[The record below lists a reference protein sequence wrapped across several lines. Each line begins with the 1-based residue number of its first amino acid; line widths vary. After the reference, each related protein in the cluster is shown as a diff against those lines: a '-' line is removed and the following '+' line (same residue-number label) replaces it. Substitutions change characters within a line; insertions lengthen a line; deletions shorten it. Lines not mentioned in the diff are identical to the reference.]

1 MIEQEKYVINDKEFD
16 RRICPS
22 DWRYSASIVGM
33 IRYFDYHNI
42 SYKVENQYLY
52 YNYETVNNE
61 SDSKY
66 MEFVEKK
73 YAKRMHHVEL
83 ECLLDIN
90 EKTDEDYR
98 QIKDKL
104 KANAIMRKVF
114 KGIKEKNDPEDIKY
128 LIDENR
134 ENIIGQTFKGAH
146 YGYSK
151 FANSYKFR
159 SESDKVCRLNGYYV
173 DTGRK
178 TKSISFGFDNKTR
191 NYSDHIEF
199 DFIPFAFTNNRES
212 IFINNNISI
221 NNLLRTNNKIE
232 SNMRNYNDNN
242 FRSIIFYSYQE
253 GSEYID
259 FDVEIIIKEM
269 NKEYFETI
277 FVRKEATDIFKSI
290 KKMDKDTDYIKL
302 ALNHRSI
309 KITDDFYI
317 NVMKE
322 VTESILNL
330 VVLDNLILFLFSLE
344 GGKKQNGENKKS
356 RYGFLVS
363 QLTKINKIIYKKKA
377 LIKGDNKM
385 SYRNV
390 RQCVGQVKKKLT
402 GRSMRHKLDSYRSKL
417 IGALVANDND
427 RFIEIMLQLQSYTQV
442 PFEFLHYLIV
452 DFEGNKNLAYDFVNQ
467 LNFFGLENEEKKEEV
482 KE

>member
-83 ECLLDIN
+83 ERLLDID
-90 EKTDEDYR
+90 EKTDEEYQ

-104 KANAIMRKVF
+104 KANKIMKKVF
-114 KGIKEKNDPEDIKY
+114 KEIKEVDNPEDIKY

-134 ENIIGQTFKGAH
+134 EKIIGQTFKGAH

-151 FANSYKFR
+151 FANNYKFR
-159 SESDKVCRLNGYYV
+159 SKRDKVCRLKGYYV

-212 IFINNNISI
+212 IFVNNNSSVI
-221 NNLLRTNNKIE
+221 NLLKTNNKID
-232 SNMRNYNDNN
+232 SDMRNNNDNN
-242 FRSIIFYSYQE
+242 FRSRMFYSYQE

-277 FVRKEATDIFKSI
+277 FVRKEAIDIFNSI
-290 KKMDKDTDYIKL
+290 KNMDIGRDYIKMAL
-302 ALNHRSI
+302 ARSI

-317 NVMKE
+317 NIMEE
-322 VTESILNL
+322 VTNSILNL
-330 VVLDNLILFLFSLE
+330 IVLDNLIIYLFSFE
-344 GGKKQNGENKKS
+344 VKKNQNGENKKS
-356 RYGFLVS
+356 KYGFLIS
-363 QLTKINKIIYKKKA
+363 QLIKINKIIYKKKV
-377 LIKGDNKM
+377 LTKGDNKM
-385 SYRNV
+385 SYKNV
-390 RQCVGQVKKKLT
+390 RQCAEQVKRKLT
-402 GRSMRHKLDSYRSKL
+402 GRSMQHKLDSYRSKL

-442 PFEFLHYLIV
+442 PFDFLHYLIM
-452 DFEGNKNLAYDFVNQ
+452 DFEKNKNLAYDFVNQ
-467 LNFFGLENEEKKEEV
+467 LNFFELKNEEKKEEV